1 MRFVLAVIAALVSSI
16 FATPADVIEVL
27 ECPSFCANNIDCDGC
42 GLPVCVSTVVFLG
55 SDFNDMPVTHLH
67 RTPLIPSARESC
79 FCFHIGAVRPLA
91 LTHAL
96 LVLRRVDQRATVRK
110 TSVVS
115 FLFDWEIW
123 I

>member
-67 RTPLIPSARESC
+67 RTPLIPSAL
-79 FCFHIGAVRPLA
+79 RPLA

-96 LVLRRVDQRATVRK
+96 LVLRRVDQRATARK